1 MRRQIIDLLRSP
13 ISGGPLVL
21 EVFEETDNEV
31 LEGRLADPASGVW
44 FRIANG
50 IADLVP
56 LELRSHDQ
64 YAAFALRH
72 GGSERRPTPAT
83 SDSTAVED
91 QKKQIAFFDRYH
103 QKYEAEVV
111 NSPYYLVLDR
121 ISLGR
126 WARRSL
132 KRGSRVLEIGC
143 GSGRQTLPLAKL
155 GVDVVALDLS
165 ESMLELA
172 RTKLASA
179 GCADRADFIA
189 ASAEKMPICDS
200 YFDGCIIYGSLHHFA
215 DPPEVLRKAAAALR
229 PGGCFYM
236 LEPHNSPVRFIF
248 DWLMRVR
255 PLWEEEAADEPLFD
269 EAQLR
274 GWLEPHRIRCRIRFS
289 TYLPPHLFYRIGSRM
304 GELLLS
310 GSDRV
315 LSTLP
320 GIRRFAGVI
329 IVEGIKAGRPAEQP
343 EVHTDELPTGV
354 SARGSTS

>member
-1 MRRQIIDLLRSP
+1 MQRQTIDLLRSP
-13 ISGGPLVL
+13 ISGEPFVL
-21 EVFEETDNEV
+21 EVFEETNGEV
-31 LEGRLADPASGVW
+31 VEGRLTDPANGIW
-44 FRIANG
+44 FRLENG

-56 LELRSHDQ
+56 LELRSNER
-64 YAAFALRH
+64 YTAFASRH
-72 GGSERRPTPAT
+72 GGS
-83 SDSTAVED
+83 DSQQSVVVTNSVTVDD

-103 QKYEAEVV
+103 EKYEGEVV

-126 WARRSL
+126 WAHRSL

-155 GVDVVALDLS
+155 GVNVVALDLS

-172 RTKLASA
+172 RAKLAAA
-179 GCADRADFIA
+179 GYAGRADFIA
-189 ASAEKMPICDS
+189 ASAEAMPVRDND
-200 YFDGCIIYGSLHHFA
+200 FDGCLIYGSLHHFA

-274 GWLEPHRIRCRIRFS
+274 GWLEPNRIKCRIRLS
-289 TYLPPHLFYRIGSRM
+289 TYLPPHLFYRIGSRL
-304 GELLLS
+304 GELLLT
-310 GSDRV
+310 GSDWL

-329 IVEGIKAGRPAEQP
+329 IVEGVKAGPPKE
-343 EVHTDELPTGV
+343 
-354 SARGSTS
+354 